1 MTAQPD
7 IVLICA
13 DDLGYGDLGIYG
25 SPNIRTPQLDRLAR
39 AGVKLTCVYAE
50 PFCGPARAAL
60 MTGCYPARVAEPG
73 NTKSLHPVLHR
84 GEIALAEILRDAG
97 YRTAMIGK
105 WDLAG
110 HSNDAFVPELLPG
123 EQGFDTHFGTPTSND
138 TLRYTVLL
146 RDGVVIEHPVDMAS
160 LTQRYFNEAL
170 RILAEPDDQPRF
182 IYLAPNM
189 PHVMLAASPPFLGV
203 SGRGL
208 FGDVVEEL
216 DFHIGRLVRFI
227 AARQSGRD
235 TIVWF
240 TSDNGPWLRE
250 RADGGSAGPFRSGK
264 ASVWEGGMR
273 VPGIVWSAQKR
284 FPPRTLTGMTGLL
297 DVLPT
302 VAAWAGARVPDDRTI
317 DGIDL
322 GRYLDDTIP
331 VSPRNDYRFYLW
343 TSLFA
348 VRQGNWKLHLPRPA
362 DPPWLAPLRPSQHVA
377 PEDAGALSQSA
388 LFDLACDP
396 HERHDMTDQYPDVVA
411 SLLKLADQAR
421 TDTGDHDRTGTGVRF
436 FDPGP
441 RPNAPQPA

>member
-1 MTAQPD
+1 
-7 IVLICA
+7 
-13 DDLGYGDLGIYG
+13 
-25 SPNIRTPQLDRLAR
+25 
-39 AGVKLTCVYAE
+39 
-50 PFCGPARAAL
+50 
-60 MTGCYPARVAEPG
+60 
-73 NTKSLHPVLHR
+73 
-84 GEIALAEILRDAG
+84 
-97 YRTAMIGK
+97 
-105 WDLAG
+105 
-110 HSNDAFVPELLPG
+110 
-123 EQGFDTHFGTPTSND
+123 
-138 TLRYTVLL
+138 
-146 RDGVVIEHPVDMAS
+146 
-160 LTQRYFNEAL
+160 
-170 RILAEPDDQPRF
+170 
-182 IYLAPNM
+182 
-189 PHVMLAASPPFLGV
+189 
-203 SGRGL
+203 
-208 FGDVVEEL
+208 
-216 DFHIGRLVRFI
+216 
-227 AARQSGRD
+227 
-235 TIVWF
+235 
-240 TSDNGPWLRE
+240 
-250 RADGGSAGPFRSGK
+250 
-264 ASVWEGGMR
+264 MR

-362 DPPWLAPLRPSQHVA
+362 DPPWLAPLRPSQHLA